1 MFADNLYDVLK
12 YCYVYIHIGQS
23 VACRGVKAAIPIDMD
38 TMHMTLPCTCIW
50 SCSYMH
56 ASEYTYQSECEMSM
70 CGRELAN
77 ERTSQTLENSDD
89 TQQVLVTESVDAED
103 RHRD

>member
-1 MFADNLYDVLK
+1 
-12 YCYVYIHIGQS
+12 
-23 VACRGVKAAIPIDMD
+23 
-38 TMHMTLPCTCIW
+38 
-50 SCSYMH
+50 MH

-103 RHRD
+103 RHGDERNKRENAGSQAHHQSDGPPFGGVDLAEGEVRVARCGELAGLIETESV